1 MILYVETLNMKNHA
15 DRWLQY
21 GIALV
26 TFVVPAFA
34 GTPTPTPEPATV
46 LLIGGGLGALILI
59 ARRRRARK

>member
-1 MILYVETLNMKNHA
+1 MKNHA
-15 DRWLQY
+15 NRLLEV

-34 GTPTPTPEPATV
+34 GTPQVPEPATV

-59 ARRRRARK
+59 ARRKRARK